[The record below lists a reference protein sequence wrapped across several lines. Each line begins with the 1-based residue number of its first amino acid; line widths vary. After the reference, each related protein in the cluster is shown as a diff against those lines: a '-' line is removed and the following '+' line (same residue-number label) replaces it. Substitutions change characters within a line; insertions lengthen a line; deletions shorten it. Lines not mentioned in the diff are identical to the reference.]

1 MESSVKKMN
10 KTRKDKEFFEEIYNT
25 TFAGLRKFVT
35 YRCTNSAL
43 VDDILQEVYIE
54 VFRHIDQLREHENI
68 AGWVYKTADNKTK
81 KLNEVYHRYYSNK
94 TDIEEW
100 NLTYEESELA
110 ELIQTSEYQSIL
122 SEDEFLLLMMKYK
135 EGYSH
140 QEIAKIKNIT
150 ESNSKMKLSRII
162 RKLKNGIELQIIL
175 AIILLN

>member
-1 MESSVKKMN
+1 MN
-10 KTRKDKEFFEEIYNT
+10 KAHKDKEFFEEIYNT
-25 TFAGLRKFVT
+25 TFIGLRKFVM
-35 YRCTNSAL
+35 YRCTNPAL

-68 AGWVYKTADNKTK
+68 VGWVYKTADNKTK

-94 TDIEEW
+94 TNIEEW
-100 NLTYEESELA
+100 NLTYEENAIA
-110 ELIQTSEYQSIL
+110 ELIQSSEYQSIL
-122 SEDEFLLLMMKYK
+122 NEDEFLLLMMKYK

-150 ESNSKMKLSRII
+150 ENNSKMKLSRII
-162 RKLKNGIELQIIL
+162 KKLKNGIELQIIL

>member
-1 MESSVKKMN
+1 MN
-10 KTRKDKEFFEEIYNT
+10 KVQKDKEFFEEIYNT
-25 TFAGLRKFVT
+25 TFIGLRKFVV
-35 YRCTNSAL
+35 YRCTNPAL

-54 VFRHIDQLREHENI
+54 VFKHIDQLREHENI
-68 AGWVYKTADNKTK
+68 VGWVYKTADNKTK
-81 KLNEVYHRYYSNK
+81 KLNEVYNKYYNHK
-94 TDIEEW
+94 TELEEW
-100 NLTYEESELA
+100 NLTYEENGLA
-110 ELIQTSEYQSIL
+110 EIIQTNEYQSIL

-135 EGYSH
+135 EGFSH

>member
-1 MESSVKKMN
+1 MN
-10 KTRKDKEFFEEIYNT
+10 KVQKDKEFFEEIYNT
-25 TFAGLRKFVT
+25 TFIGLRKFVV
-35 YRCTNSAL
+35 YRCTNPAL

-54 VFRHIDQLREHENI
+54 VFKHIDQLREHENI
-68 AGWVYKTADNKTK
+68 VGWVYKTADNKTK
-81 KLNEVYHRYYSNK
+81 KLNEVYNKYYNHK
-94 TDIEEW
+94 TELEEW
-100 NLTYEESELA
+100 NLTYEENELA
-110 ELIQTSEYQSIL
+110 EIIQTNEYQSIL

-135 EGYSH
+135 EGFSH

>member
-1 MESSVKKMN
+1 MN
-10 KTRKDKEFFEEIYNT
+10 KVQKDKEFFEEIYNT
-25 TFAGLRKFVT
+25 TFIGLRKFVV
-35 YRCTNSAL
+35 YRCTNPAL

-54 VFRHIDQLREHENI
+54 VFKHIDQFREHENI
-68 AGWVYKTADNKTK
+68 VGWVYKTADNKTK
-81 KLNEVYHRYYSNK
+81 KLNEVYNKYYNHK
-94 TDIEEW
+94 TELEEW
-100 NLTYEESELA
+100 NLTYEENGLA
-110 ELIQTSEYQSIL
+110 EIIQTNEYQSIL

-135 EGYSH
+135 EGFSH

>member
-1 MESSVKKMN
+1 MSIAQ
-10 KTRKDKEFFEEIYNT
+10 KDKEFFEEIYNT

-35 YRCTNSAL
+35 YRCTNPAL

-68 AGWVYKTADNKTK
+68 AGWVYKTANNKTK

-94 TDIEEW
+94 TNIEEW
-100 NLTYEESELA
+100 NLTYEENALA
-110 ELIQTSEYQSIL
+110 EIIQTNEYQSIL
-122 SEDEFLLLMMKYK
+122 KEDEFLILMMKYK

-140 QEIAKIKNIT
+140 QDIAKIKNIT

-162 RKLKNGIELQIIL
+162 KKLKNRIELQIIL
-175 AIILLN
+175 VIILLN

>member
-1 MESSVKKMN
+1 MN
-10 KTRKDKEFFEEIYNT
+10 KVQKDKEFFEEIYNT
-25 TFAGLRKFVT
+25 TYTGLRKFVS

-68 AGWVYKTADNKTK
+68 VGWVYKTADNKTK
-81 KLNEVYHRYYSNK
+81 KLNEVYNKYYNHK
-94 TDIEEW
+94 TELEEW
-100 NLTYEESELA
+100 NLTYEENELA
-110 ELIQTSEYQSIL
+110 EIIQTNEYQSIL

-135 EGYSH
+135 EGFSH

-162 RKLKNGIELQIIL
+162 RKLKNGIELQIFL